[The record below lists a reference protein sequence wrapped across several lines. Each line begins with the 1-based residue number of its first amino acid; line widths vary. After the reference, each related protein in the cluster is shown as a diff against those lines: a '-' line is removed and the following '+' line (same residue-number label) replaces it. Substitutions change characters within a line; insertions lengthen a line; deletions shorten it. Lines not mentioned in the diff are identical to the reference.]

1 MRTRKMRLVSALLAV
16 AMIFVML
23 PVGAFAAGDQT
34 EYEVTV
40 TTADTG
46 DARKSSVQK
55 ALERLYPNVVLSN
68 VKKLTVTTDGVELSK
83 DDFQFMSGVVVDYSN
98 KRCSA
103 KAVNPTNNNSDWKYN
118 GESFDW
124 LSNLSVLDL
133 TKATCKENAIPP
145 RAFQY
150 NSNIT
155 KIYLPEN
162 LNRAY
167 IHAFSTMG
175 NLEYLGTKAGN
186 LCFPSTM
193 TIMGEGM
200 LWMDS
205 KVTGEIQFPAS
216 LEAIGG
222 SCFRGSG
229 VKGDVVIPGNV
240 NIVINT
246 DVNDQNEYEEIGSIF
261 AGTNITSI
269 TFEGG
274 TGTVKIGGSFVENCP
289 DLKRVTILEG
299 VKEIGQSAFRYGY
312 EIGQRTLNQTTLVIP
327 KSVTKIAA
335 SAFSNMGSN
344 LESIIVKNADVELS
358 SAAFVYLN
366 SKIYFAKERVNADA
380 YWSDTATILNTNG
393 GTIETDKNGDVL
405 AKKDSATGLYIPT
418 KETEKFDGWYNGDT
432 KLTSPEQVVAGNTT
446 PYTAHWIPKEKYTVT
461 FDLNGHGDNTTK
473 TVYEDDTVT
482 KPTAPAAKGY
492 KFAGWYADAE
502 CTTAFDFTKPITA
515 NTTVYAKWEA
525 IPDHQLTVTGGTFTV
540 KDETVET
547 KTEGDKLIANV
558 PEGAEVTVTFNKAAY
573 ADSNLVFG
581 GWEISGLDDKENY
594 ANKEEFTFTMPET
607 GVTIEAMP
615 KTADT
620 EDDSWDAATVITG
633 VAIGAGAAVLTYHI
647 GTELYA
653 EQVLGKGVAVPKTR
667 EDVALK
673 AWELAGKPAV
683 ELNGEPLSE
692 TAQAEK
698 WAVESGLMQN
708 DAEGNFNG
716 AKKMNKLKALRTL
729 AAAKKLG

>member
-299 VKEIGQSAFRYGY
+299 VKEIGQSAFRYGS
-312 EIGQRTLNQTTLVIP
+312 EKGQRTLNQTVLVIP

-366 SKIYFAKERVNADA
+366 SKIYFAKERTNADA

-393 GTIETDKNGDVL
+393 GTIEINFL
-405 AKKDSATGLYIPT
+405 
-418 KETEKFDGWYNGDT
+418 FD
-432 KLTSPEQVVAGNTT
+432 
-446 PYTAHWIPKEKYTVT
+446 
-461 FDLNGHGDNTTK
+461 
-473 TVYEDDTVT
+473 
-482 KPTAPAAKGY
+482 
-492 KFAGWYADAE
+492 
-502 CTTAFDFTKPITA
+502 
-515 NTTVYAKWEA
+515 
-525 IPDHQLTVTGGTFTV
+525 
-540 KDETVET
+540 
-547 KTEGDKLIANV
+547 
-558 PEGAEVTVTFNKAAY
+558 
-573 ADSNLVFG
+573 
-581 GWEISGLDDKENY
+581 
-594 ANKEEFTFTMPET
+594 
-607 GVTIEAMP
+607 
-615 KTADT
+615 
-620 EDDSWDAATVITG
+620 
-633 VAIGAGAAVLTYHI
+633 
-647 GTELYA
+647 
-653 EQVLGKGVAVPKTR
+653 R
-667 EDVALK
+667 
-673 AWELAGKPAV
+673 
-683 ELNGEPLSE
+683 
-692 TAQAEK
+692 
-698 WAVESGLMQN
+698 
-708 DAEGNFNG
+708 
-716 AKKMNKLKALRTL
+716 RR
-729 AAAKKLG
+729 